1 MDPRKY
7 IPAFLQYEY
16 EQEHPGL
23 TPAAE
28 DLLHERIEQD
38 PDSYATSAQAQALI
52 SYARVREQLIY
63 GIEHLEELPDEEFDK
78 KREALF
84 NDIRLSLF
92 KIIETDHSCID
103 AQLLNTLLA
112 DVPLDNCLGDIMQ
125 LEKQAREYL
134 STTVADLMQMRHTTG
149 TSRSPKTRWRAARF
163 RAP

>member
-92 KIIETDHSCID
+92 KIIETDRSCIKIGNRS
-103 AQLLNTLLA
+103 AQILA
-112 DVPLDNCLGDIMQ
+112 CLFLKLHDVAQAVVEGDIGQ
-125 LEKQAREYL
+125 KGVQ
-134 STTVADLMQMRHTTG
+134 
-149 TSRSPKTRWRAARF
+149 
-163 RAP
+163 

>member
-38 PDSYATSAQAQALI
+38 PDSYATSVQAQALI

-92 KIIETDHSCID
+92 KIIETD
-103 AQLLNTLLA
+103 
-112 DVPLDNCLGDIMQ
+112 
-125 LEKQAREYL
+125 
-134 STTVADLMQMRHTTG
+134 
-149 TSRSPKTRWRAARF
+149 RS
-163 RAP
+163 